1 MNWIS
6 LIGPAMVAAGVSGVI
21 AIVGSVTTARKLRRL
36 QADRLEFDFAL
47 AAHKLNLDN
56 TLAAVRAAA
65 ERYDRDLS
73 ELKRTTDLA
82 ERAVAEFYQVKDI
95 VAAAR
100 SPNGFGARPPRD
112 TVENPELPVF
122 GRIDH
127 IIAEIKQMCR
137 PAKQSIRQ

>member
-1 MNWIS
+1 MS
-6 LIGPAMVAAGVSGVI
+6 LFGPALVAAGVSGAI
-21 AIVGSVTTARKLRRL
+21 AVAGFIVTTRTVRRL
-36 QADRLEFDFAL
+36 RADRLEFDFAL

-56 TLAAVRAAA
+56 TLAAIRAAA

-100 SPNGFGARPPRD
+100 SLNGFGARPPRQ

-127 IIAEIKQMCR
+127 IIAEIKHMCR
-137 PAKQSIRQ
+137 PAKHGIRQ

>member
-1 MNWIS
+1 
-6 LIGPAMVAAGVSGVI
+6 
-21 AIVGSVTTARKLRRL
+21 
-36 QADRLEFDFAL
+36 
-47 AAHKLNLDN
+47 
-56 TLAAVRAAA
+56 
-65 ERYDRDLS
+65 LS

>member
-6 LIGPAMVAAGVSGVI
+6 LIGTAMVAAGVSSVV
-21 AIVGSVTTARKLRRL
+21 AVVGSVITARRLRRL

-56 TLAAVRAAA
+56 TLVAIRAAA

-73 ELKRTTDLA
+73 ELKRTTDIA

-95 VAAAR
+95 VDAVS
-100 SPNGFGARPPRD
+100 SPNGSRPPRE